1 MGSAALRIDP
11 WVKETFTAEPLTSSQ
26 PPMQEVCQPIQATF
40 VPISVPTPP
49 VSAAVSLLPQI
60 PTSLPATSISASTS
74 FQPYISTPLP
84 APAVSTT
91 THLLAPDVSLN
102 DDDFQDIPVPHRLS
116 VEELYKIKSH
126 ANSFKIFASQLT
138 RRLLPEPFGPDNLR
152 FKYSYNGFRNEKA
165 ELDRER
171 KCYLQR
177 YIIYFHP
184 EMRNTNVYQKTVINA
199 VNECLR
205 RP

>member
-26 PPMQEVCQPIQATF
+26 SPMQEVCQPIQATS

-102 DDDFQDIPVPHRLS
+102 DDGFQDIPVPHRLS

-126 ANSFKIFASQLT
+126 ANSFKISASQLT
-138 RRLLPEPFGPDNLR
+138 RRLLPELFGPDNLR

-177 YIIYFHP
+177 YW
-184 EMRNTNVYQKTVINA
+184 V
-199 VNECLR
+199 C
-205 RP
+205 